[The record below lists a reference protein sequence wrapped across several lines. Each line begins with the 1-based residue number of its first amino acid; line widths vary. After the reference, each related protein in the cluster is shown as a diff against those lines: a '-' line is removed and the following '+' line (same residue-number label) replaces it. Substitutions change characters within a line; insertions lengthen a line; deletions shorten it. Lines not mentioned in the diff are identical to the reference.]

1 MPAPPK
7 AMDLILTHRSE
18 LISYARRIVGSHSTA
33 EDVVQEAYLKYWAH
47 AGTADGKPEQVSEPV
62 GYLYR
67 IVRNL
72 AFDWHR
78 RPARTLTSTVS
89 SEILATYPSQDA
101 SPEMDAMWRQELAAV
116 QSVIDSLPERTR
128 MAFEMHR
135 LGGKTMQE
143 VADHLE
149 ISVTRVHQMIKQALL
164 KCALHLEKLEH
175 NEHDTSV
182 PENAP
187 EKKRGSRV

>member
-1 MPAPPK
+1 MPASPK

-18 LISYARRIVGSHSTA
+18 LISYARRIVGNHSTA

-47 AGTADGKPEQVSEPV
+47 AGSGAGTPEPITEPV

-72 AFDWHR
+72 AFDWQR
-78 RPARTLTSTVS
+78 RPARTLTSNVS
-89 SEILATYPSQDA
+89 SDILSSYPAPDA
-101 SPEMDAMWRQELAAV
+101 SPEADAMWRQELAAV

-128 MAFEMHR
+128 IAFEMHR
-135 LGGKTMQE
+135 LGGMTLQD

-149 ISVTRVHQMIKQALL
+149 ISVTRAHQLIKQALM
-164 KCALHLEKLEH
+164 KCALHLEKLER
-175 NEHDTSV
+175 NEHETAVS
-182 PENAP
+182 ESAS

>member
-1 MPAPPK
+1 MPASPK

-18 LISYARRIVGSHSTA
+18 LISYARRIVDNHSTA

-47 AGTADGKPEQVSEPV
+47 AGAGDDRPEQISEPL

-89 SEILATYPSQDA
+89 SDILASYPAPDA
-101 SPEMDAMWRQELAAV
+101 SPEADAMWRQELAAV
-116 QSVIDSLPERTR
+116 QEVIDSLPERTR

-135 LGGKTMQE
+135 LGGKTLQE
-143 VADHLE
+143 VADHLD
-149 ISVTRVHQMIKQALL
+149 ISVTRAHQLIKQALM
-164 KCALHLEKLEH
+164 KCALHLEKLER
-175 NEHDTSV
+175 NEHGTTVSR
-182 PENAP
+182 NAP

>member
-1 MPAPPK
+1 MPATPK

-18 LISYARRIVGSHSTA
+18 LISYARRIVGNSATA

-47 AGTADGKPEQVSEPV
+47 TGGTDSTAEQVSEPV

-72 AFDWHR
+72 AFDWRR

-128 MAFEMHR
+128 IAFEMHR